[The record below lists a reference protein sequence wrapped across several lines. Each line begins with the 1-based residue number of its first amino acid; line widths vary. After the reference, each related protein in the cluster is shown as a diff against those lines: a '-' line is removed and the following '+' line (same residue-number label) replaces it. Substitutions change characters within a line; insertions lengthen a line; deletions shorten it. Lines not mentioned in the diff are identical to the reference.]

1 MDTNATMIPFY
12 KERVKEIEND
22 ILAIANNAPYADLS
36 EDKAAYLLTLLN
48 DRKGFLDAMFVVT
61 PEEFARVNEVNER
74 LHELSHELRNQV
86 AEAHEKAKRVFLG
99 KEFTVEAT
107 LKFVSK
113 SDGAMIERPNDDY
126 YGSDFTKIMRVV
138 DMLNEQGFIH
148 PDYVDFDDSA
158 SLDKELGTLDDITT
172 YEDWQ
177 PGAEAFKDLNICHA
191 LHSFNAYQP
200 YSLADILR
208 MNKFCVTVSVKQ
220 ILGGV

>member
-1 MDTNATMIPFY
+1 
-12 KERVKEIEND
+12 
-22 ILAIANNAPYADLS
+22 
-36 EDKAAYLLTLLN
+36 
-48 DRKGFLDAMFVVT
+48 MFVVT

-74 LHELSHELRNQV
+74 LRELSHELHNQV
-86 AEAHEKAKRVFLG
+86 AEAHEKAKRAFLG

-107 LKFVSK
+107 LKFVST
-113 SDGAMIERPNDDY
+113 SDGAMIVRPNDDY
-126 YGSDFTKIMRVV
+126 YGSDFAKIMRVV

-177 PGAEAFKDLNICHA
+177 PGAEAFKDLNICLA
-191 LHSFNAYQP
+191 LHCFNAYQP

-208 MNKFCVTVSVKQ
+208 MNKFCITVNVKQ
-220 ILGGV
+220 TLGNV

>member
-1 MDTNATMIPFY
+1 
-12 KERVKEIEND
+12 
-22 ILAIANNAPYADLS
+22 
-36 EDKAAYLLTLLN
+36 
-48 DRKGFLDAMFVVT
+48 MFVVT

-74 LHELSHELRNQV
+74 LRELSHELHHQV
-86 AEAHEKAKRVFLG
+86 ADAHEKAKRAFLG

-138 DMLNEQGFIH
+138 DMLNEQGFIR
-148 PDYVDFDDSA
+148 PDFVDYDDCSN
-158 SLDKELGTLDDITT
+158 LGKVLGTLDDITT

-177 PGAEAFKDLNICHA
+177 PGAEAFKDLNICLA

-208 MNKFCVTVSVKQ
+208 MNKFCVTVTVKR
-220 ILGGV
+220 VATM

>member
-12 KERVKEIEND
+12 KERVKEIENE

-48 DRKGFLDAMFVVT
+48 DRKGFLDAMFVVA

-74 LHELSHELRNQV
+74 LRELSHELRHQV
-86 AEAHEKAKRVFLG
+86 AEAHEKAQRAFFG

-138 DMLNEQGFIH
+138 DMLNEQGFIR
-148 PDYVDFDDSA
+148 PDFVDYDDCSN
-158 SLDKELGTLDDITT
+158 LGKELGTLDDITT
-172 YEDWQ
+172 YEDRQ
-177 PGAEAFKDLNICHA
+177 PGAEAFNDLNICLA

-208 MNKFCVTVSVKQ
+208 MNKFCVTVNVKQ
-220 ILGGV
+220 TLGGI

>member
-12 KERVKEIEND
+12 KERVKEIENE

-74 LHELSHELRNQV
+74 LRNQV
-86 AEAHEKAKRVFLG
+86 AEAHEKAQRAFFG

-138 DMLNEQGFIH
+138 DMLNEQGFIR
-148 PDYVDFDDSA
+148 PDFVDYDDCSN
-158 SLDKELGTLDDITT
+158 LGKELGTLDDITT

-177 PGAEAFKDLNICHA
+177 PGAEAFKGLNICLA

-208 MNKFCVTVSVKQ
+208 MNKFCVTVNVKQ
-220 ILGGV
+220 TLGGI

>member
-12 KERVKEIEND
+12 KERVKEIENE

-36 EDKAAYLLTLLN
+36 EDKAVYLLTLLN
-48 DRKGFLDAMFVVT
+48 ERKGFLDAMFVVA
-61 PEEFARVNEVNER
+61 PEEFARMNEVNER
-74 LHELSHELRNQV
+74 LRELTHELHHQV
-86 AEAHEKAKRVFLG
+86 ADANEKAKRAFLG

-107 LKFVSK
+107 LKFVST
-113 SDGAMIERPNDDY
+113 SDGAMIVRPNDDY
-126 YGSDFTKIMRVV
+126 YGSVFAKIMRVV

-177 PGAEAFKDLNICHA
+177 PGAEAFKDLNICLA

-208 MNKFCVTVSVKQ
+208 MNKFCVTVTVKQ
-220 ILGGV
+220 VMTM

>member
-12 KERVKEIEND
+12 KERVKEIENE

-61 PEEFARVNEVNER
+61 PEEFARMNEVNER
-74 LHELSHELRNQV
+74 LRELTHELHHQV
-86 AEAHEKAKRVFLG
+86 TDAHEKAKRAFLG

-138 DMLNEQGFIH
+138 DMLNEQDFIR
-148 PDYVDFDDSA
+148 PDFVDYDDCSN
-158 SLDKELGTLDDITT
+158 LDKELGTLDDITT

-177 PGAEAFKDLNICHA
+177 PGAEAFKDLNICLA

-200 YSLADILR
+200 YSLADILH
-208 MNKFCVTVSVKQ
+208 MNKFCVTVTVKQ
-220 ILGGV
+220 MYHL

>member
-1 MDTNATMIPFY
+1 MNAKVKKTPYY
-12 KERVKEIEND
+12 KERVEKIEKE
-22 ILAIANNAPYADLS
+22 ILAITNNATYTVFSGD
-36 EDKAAYLLTLLN
+36 DAAYLLTLLN
-48 DRKGFLDAMFVVT
+48 DRKWLLDAMFVVT
-61 PEEFARVNEVNER
+61 PEEFARMNEVNER
-74 LHELSHELRNQV
+74 LRELTHELHHQV
-86 AEAHEKAKRVFLG
+86 ADAHEKAKRAFLG

-107 LKFVSK
+107 LKFVST
-113 SDGAMIERPNDDY
+113 SDGAMIVRPNDDY
-126 YGSDFTKIMRVV
+126 YGSDFAKIMRVV

-177 PGAEAFKDLNICHA
+177 PGAEAFKDLNICLA

-208 MNKFCVTVSVKQ
+208 MNKFCVTVTVKQ
-220 ILGGV
+220 TLGGV

>member
-12 KERVKEIEND
+12 KERVKEIENE

-48 DRKGFLDAMFVVT
+48 DRKGFLDAMFVVA

-74 LHELSHELRNQV
+74 LRELSHKLRHQV
-86 AEAHEKAKRVFLG
+86 AEAHEKAQRAFFG

-138 DMLNEQGFIH
+138 DMLNEQGFIR
-148 PDYVDFDDSA
+148 PDFVDYDDRSN
-158 SLDKELGTLDDITT
+158 LDKELGTLDDITT

-177 PGAEAFKDLNICHA
+177 PGAEAFKDLNICLA

-208 MNKFCVTVSVKQ
+208 MNNFNVTVTIKKAVTM
-220 ILGGV
+220 

>member
-1 MDTNATMIPFY
+1 MDTNTTMIPFY
-12 KERVKEIEND
+12 KERVKEIEKE

-36 EDKAAYLLTLLN
+36 DNKAAYLLTLLN

-74 LHELSHELRNQV
+74 LRELSHELHNQIAGV
-86 AEAHEKAKRVFLG
+86 HEMAKRAFLG
-99 KEFTVEAT
+99 KDFTVEAT
-107 LKFVSK
+107 LKFVST
-113 SDGAMIERPNDDY
+113 SDGAMIVRPNDDY
-126 YGSDFTKIMRVV
+126 YGSDFAKIMRVV

-177 PGAEAFKDLNICHA
+177 PGAEAFKDLNICLA

-208 MNKFCVTVSVKQ
+208 MNKFEIDTSVKQ
-220 ILGGV
+220 RLVL

>member
-12 KERVKEIEND
+12 KERVKEIENE

-74 LHELSHELRNQV
+74 LRELSHELHNQI
-86 AEAHEKAKRVFLG
+86 AGAHEMAKRAFLG
-99 KEFTVEAT
+99 KDFTVEAT

-113 SDGAMIERPNDDY
+113 SDGAMIVRPNGDY

-138 DMLNEQGFIH
+138 DMMDQYNIGYGSVNHNRNRCLDCGHEN
-148 PDYVDFDDSA
+148 SA
-158 SLDKELGTLDDITT
+158 KNLQECPKCGSKNLDKLQRITGYLVGTTDRWNKAKLSELNDRVIH
-172 YEDWQ
+172 E
-177 PGAEAFKDLNICHA
+177 
-191 LHSFNAYQP
+191 
-200 YSLADILR
+200 
-208 MNKFCVTVSVKQ
+208 
-220 ILGGV
+220 

>member
-12 KERVKEIEND
+12 KERVKEIENE

-61 PEEFARVNEVNER
+61 PEEFARMNEVNER
-74 LHELSHELRNQV
+74 LRELTHELHHQV
-86 AEAHEKAKRVFLG
+86 TDAHEKAKRAFLG

-113 SDGAMIERPNDDY
+113 SDGAMIECPNDDY

-138 DMLNEQGFIH
+138 DMLNEQGFIR
-148 PDYVDFDDSA
+148 PDFVDYDDCSN
-158 SLDKELGTLDDITT
+158 LGKELGTLDDITT

-177 PGAEAFKDLNICHA
+177 PGAEAFKDLNICLA
-191 LHSFNAYQP
+191 LHSFNVYQP

-208 MNKFCVTVSVKQ
+208 MNNFDITVTIKKVMTM
-220 ILGGV
+220 

>member
-12 KERVKEIEND
+12 KERVKEIENE

-74 LHELSHELRNQV
+74 LRELSHELRNQV
-86 AEAHEKAKRVFLG
+86 AEAHEKAKRAFLG

>member
-12 KERVKEIEND
+12 KERVKEIEKE

-74 LHELSHELRNQV
+74 LRELSHELHHQV
-86 AEAHEKAKRVFLG
+86 AEAHEKAQRAFLG
-99 KEFTVEAT
+99 NEFTVEAT
-107 LKFVSK
+107 LKFVST
-113 SDGAMIERPNDDY
+113 SDGAMIVRPNDDY
-126 YGSDFTKIMRVV
+126 YGSDFAKIMRVV
-138 DMLNEQGFIH
+138 DMLNEQGFVH

-177 PGAEAFKDLNICHA
+177 PGAEAFKNLNICLA

-208 MNKFCVTVSVKQ
+208 MNKFEIYTSVKQ
-220 ILGGV
+220 RLVL